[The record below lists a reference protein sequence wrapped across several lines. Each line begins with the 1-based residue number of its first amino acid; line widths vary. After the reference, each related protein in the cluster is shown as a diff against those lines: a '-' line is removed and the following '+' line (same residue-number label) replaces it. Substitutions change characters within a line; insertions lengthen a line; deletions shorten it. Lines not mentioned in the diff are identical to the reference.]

1 MRALGRVD
9 VKETSSPFSWDL
21 MDNVEV
27 LINGNN
33 ISIVLR
39 FKLEMFFGVYSSL
52 IIDGDPKEVGFEG
65 S

>member
-1 MRALGRVD
+1 
-9 VKETSSPFSWDL
+9 

-52 IIDGDPKEVGFEG
+52 IIDGDPKEVGFAG